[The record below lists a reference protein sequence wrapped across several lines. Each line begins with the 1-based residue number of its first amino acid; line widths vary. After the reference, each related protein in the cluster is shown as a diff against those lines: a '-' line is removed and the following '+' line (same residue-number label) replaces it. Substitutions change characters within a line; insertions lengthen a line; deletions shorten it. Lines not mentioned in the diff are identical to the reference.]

1 MNWEAYSYVIRSS
14 YRRAVLKALD
24 TERTPSQIAK
34 QAKIANSHASR
45 ALTELEAKKL
55 VRCLTPK
62 AVTGRI
68 YALTTLG
75 KDVLKQIQKSDQ
87 RFQ

>member
-1 MNWEAYSYVIRSS
+1 MDWNAYSFVIRSS
-14 YRRAVLKALD
+14 YRRAVLKALE
-24 TERTPSQIAK
+24 TERTPSQVAK

-45 ALTELEAKKL
+45 ALSELEAKKL

-68 YALTTLG
+68 YALTLLG
-75 KDVLKQIQKSDQ
+75 KEVLGQLQKSQ
-87 RFQ
+87 

>member
-1 MNWEAYSYVIRSS
+1 MDWEAYSYVIRSS
-14 YRRAVLKALD
+14 YRRAVLRALD
-24 TERTPSQIAK
+24 IERAPSQIAK
-34 QAKIANSHASR
+34 QTKIANSHVSR

-68 YALTTLG
+68 YTLTPLG
-75 KDVLKQIQKSDQ
+75 KEIFAQLVRSEK
-87 RFQ
+87 